1 MSFPKDNATQ
11 AEQLLHY
18 QLGKSLGEGGF
29 GHVYQAWDAKLHRQV
44 AIKYLKNVTP
54 GVDLM
59 KEARLA
65 ASLQHAAFVK
75 VHSLEQTGDGQAI
88 VMELVPGRTLRQVLE
103 TQTPSIS
110 HVIDII
116 LQVAQAM
123 HEAHSA
129 GLVHGDLKPSNLMQ
143 EASGVVRIL
152 DFGLAIQADRDAT
165 TSLVQSDPQ
174 GTIAYMAPE
183 VLTGASLRPSSDIY
197 ALGVILYE
205 LLTGAR
211 PFANLSGLA
220 LAAAVIQSNSDQWPW
235 PDHLPQVLRHL
246 VRAMTARQIELRI
259 ASMQEVAAHC
269 ARVAAID
276 APTLNSGTFNVA
288 ALNLMLNQSIPA
300 VPKKLNWT
308 QLLRKWRL
316 LLLLLLSLIIGLG
329 IWYSQPYWPQL
340 EATLTPYSETKEMQK
355 GMEALTF
362 FDRFDMLD
370 RAERHFSIVAENS
383 PRHAAAAAGL
393 SLVYSYRYLN
403 EDMAGNWL
411 QKSALKAKEAI
422 AFNDFLALSHIANA
436 KVLGL
441 QEQFSPAFSDIDRA
455 LALDPNNVLALTV
468 KLELLIGAR
477 RLEEALQMA
486 KQLVKQFP
494 SERMFAIQLGQIY
507 VLQSDY
513 KAAEVAY
520 GLSLQ
525 IKQDNPAGYL
535 GLSQIF
541 MRQQRLDESVQLLQ
555 TGIRKNPGA
564 ELYRALG
571 HSLFS
576 QGDYVGAA
584 SAYENAVASTH
595 GNPSDY
601 VAWAKLAE
609 AVSWLP
615 GKADVVKNAYEK
627 ARRLL
632 QIRVKDNPNNPDL
645 LSLMGLYSAKLGDN
659 AEALIHIQKSLE
671 LAPDKAEIQFRGG
684 VSFEM
689 IDMRTQALAAIAKAK
704 ALSYP
709 AKFIEAEP
717 ELVNLRRDPKY
728 LRSNE

>member
-1 MSFPKDNATQ
+1 MSATIDNASP
-11 AEQLLHY
+11 AEHLLHY

-75 VHSLEQTGDGQAI
+75 VHSLEQAGEGQAI

-143 EASGVVRIL
+143 EASGAVRIL

-220 LAAAVIQSNSDQWPW
+220 LAAAVIQSNSDQWTW
-235 PDHLPQVLRHL
+235 PDHLPQVLRQL
-246 VRAMTARQIELRI
+246 VRAMTARQIEQRI
-259 ASMQEVAAHC
+259 ASMREVALQC
-269 ARVAAID
+269 ERIAAID
-276 APTLNSGTFNVA
+276 APSLNSGSLNFA
-288 ALNLMLNQSIPA
+288 ALNLVL
-300 VPKKLNWT
+300 T
-308 QLLRKWRL
+308 QPLKIAPQNPNLLQRLRKSRL
-316 LLLLLLSLIIGLG
+316 FLMALACVVVAIGV
-329 IWYSQPYWPQL
+329 WYSQPYWPRVQNS
-340 EATLTPYSETKEMQK
+340 LTPYSEVKEMQQ
-355 GMEALTF
+355 GLDALTQ
-362 FDRFDMLD
+362 FDRFEMLD
-370 RAERHFSIVAENS
+370 RAEQHFLKVAENS
-383 PRHAAAAAGL
+383 PRHAAAAASL
-393 SLVYSYRYLN
+393 SLVYSYRHLN
-403 EDMAGNWL
+403 DGDYANWL
-411 QKSALKAKEAI
+411 QKAASKAQEALAL
-422 AFNDFLALSHIANA
+422 NDFLALSHIANA
-436 KVLGL
+436 KVLAL
-441 QEQFSPAFSDIDRA
+441 QGQFDPAFVEMERA
-455 LALDPNNVLALTV
+455 LALDPNNVLPLNV
-468 KLELLIGAR
+468 KLELLILSN
-477 RLEEALQMA
+477 RLSEALEMA
-486 KQLVKQFP
+486 KRLVQNFP
-494 SERMFAIQLGQIY
+494 SERRFALQLGQVY
-507 VLQSDY
+507 FLQGDY

-525 IKQDNPAGYL
+525 IKPDNTAGYL
-535 GLSQIF
+535 GLAQIF
-541 MRQQRLDESVQLLQ
+541 LEQKRVDESIQTLQL
-555 TGIRKNPGA
+555 GIKKYPSA

-571 HSLFS
+571 NNLFS

-584 SAYENAVASTH
+584 NAYESAVAPSH
-595 GNPSDY
+595 GNQNDY
-601 VAWAKLAE
+601 TAWARLAE
-609 AVSWLP
+609 TMAWLP
-615 GKADVVKNAYEK
+615 GKADIANAAYGS

-632 QIRVKDNPNNPDL
+632 RTKLQDHPHNAKL
-645 LSLMGLYSAKLGDN
+645 LSLMGLYSAKLGEN
-659 AEALIHIQKSLE
+659 AEALAHVQRSLD
-671 LAPDKAEIQFRGG
+671 LAPNDAEIQFRAG

-689 IDMRTQALAAIAKAK
+689 LDMRTEALIAIAKAK
-704 ALSYP
+704 EFAYP
-709 AKFIEAEP
+709 AKLIESEP
-717 ELVNLRRDPKY
+717 ELLTLRRDPKY
-728 LRSNE
+728 LR